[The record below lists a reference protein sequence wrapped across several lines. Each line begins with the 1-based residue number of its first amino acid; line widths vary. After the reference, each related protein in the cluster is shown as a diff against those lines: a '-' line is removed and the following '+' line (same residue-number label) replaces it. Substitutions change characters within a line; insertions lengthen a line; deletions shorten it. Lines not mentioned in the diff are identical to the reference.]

1 MGVHERSLP
10 HEQLQER
17 GRGRFSGSRAV
28 TGLALTHGPQE
39 MLPCQALVLPSLQ
52 VLVWLGSKGKETSPL
67 QGLTQPS
74 CTASTAPYCQLL
86 QDTTKHRGRQVS
98 RKEGGW
104 RRGCGAAMDP
114 AERLIE
120 LLEGTRRRTDGE
132 GPAVQPLVAY
142 HDFIL
147 ANKVSFFFS
156 SLFFHLS
163 FDAPHTWQPLASTT
177 SWPDPPR
184 RSRTLTSTFHPR

>member
-1 MGVHERSLP
+1 MPGSCATIATSTRLAWEQRKGDQPCARKGSLS
-10 HEQLQER
+10 L
-17 GRGRFSGSRAV
+17 RA
-28 TGLALTHGPQE
+28 PR
-39 MLPCQALVLPSLQ
+39 VLHH
-52 VLVWLGSKGKETSPL
+52 
-67 QGLTQPS
+67 TQ
-74 CTASTAPYCQLL
+74 YCQLL

-104 RRGCGAAMDP
+104 RRGCEAAMDP

-156 SLFFHLS
+156 SLFFLS
-163 FDAPHTWQPLASTT
+163 SDISLLMLPTHGSRLH
-177 SWPDPPR
+177 PPQAGLIHR
-184 RSRTLTSTFHPR
+184 GVVAH

>member
-1 MGVHERSLP
+1 VPGSCATITTSTRLAWERRRPLRRVRAHSSL
-10 HEQLQER
+10 
-17 GRGRFSGSRAV
+17 RA
-28 TGLALTHGPQE
+28 PR
-39 MLPCQALVLPSLQ
+39 VLHH
-52 VLVWLGSKGKETSPL
+52 
-67 QGLTQPS
+67 
-74 CTASTAPYCQLL
+74 TASSSQCTSRTQQNTVVGKYL
-86 QDTTKHRGRQVS
+86 GR
-98 RKEGGW
+98 REAR

-156 SLFFHLS
+156 SLFFLS
-163 FDAPHTWQPLASTT
+163 SDISLLMLPTHGSPLH
-177 SWPDPPR
+177 PPQAGLIHR
-184 RSRTLTSTFHPR
+184 CVVAH